1 MPRNN
6 SEGDVES
13 ANKDDGPVMK
23 KPKFK
28 DDLKVSPV
36 NLISLAFFD
45 PSIVCELQEILG
57 VHSDDSHHSG
67 CNRNHFGQ
75 D

>member
-28 DDLKVSPV
+28 DDLKVLPV
-36 NLISLAFFD
+36 TLISHCLF
-45 PSIVCELQEILG
+45 
-57 VHSDDSHHSG
+57 
-67 CNRNHFGQ
+67 
-75 D
+75 

>member
-28 DDLKVSPV
+28 DDLKVLPV
-36 NLISLAFFD
+36 NLISPCLF
-45 PSIVCELQEILG
+45 
-57 VHSDDSHHSG
+57 
-67 CNRNHFGQ
+67 
-75 D
+75 